1 MDLYD
6 SVVARIVERGGMV
19 VALGGIDSGKST
31 FCRMCAAVAARLGK
45 RVAYLDTDIGQSN
58 VGPPTTIGLKFIES
72 EDDLAP
78 ERLARADAQY
88 FVGAVSPS
96 GHLLPMI
103 VGATKLAERAR
114 QEQPHLIVV
123 DTTGLIDGT
132 LGQVLKLYKVESL
145 KPDWVVGFQRGG
157 ELEPI
162 LGAIRRALPPEVDAL
177 PVDPKILPTS
187 IESRAEHRTERM
199 KAVFQPPLHRWKVK
213 PSVLVPAPPPEVDPR
228 HLDGLLV
235 GMDDGK
241 GVCIGLGILECKQ
254 DGLRMISSVAEG
266 AKALRLGSI
275 RVLLPEFRVV
285 NVDLRDLF
293 FSD

>member
-19 VALGGIDSGKST
+19 IVLGGLDSGKST
-31 FCRMCAAVAARLGK
+31 FAKMCAAVAARLGK

-58 VGPPTTIGLKFIES
+58 VGPPATIGLKFIES
-72 EDDLAP
+72 PEDLEP
-78 ERLARADAQY
+78 ERMGRPDAQY

-103 VGATKLAERAR
+103 VGATKLAQQARA
-114 QEQPHLIVV
+114 ENPHLIVV

-145 KPDWVVGFQRGG
+145 RPDWVVGFQRGA

-162 LGAIRRALPPEVDAL
+162 LGAIRRALPPEVDSL
-177 PVDPKILPTS
+177 PVDPRIVCTS
-187 IESRAEHRTERM
+187 IEDRAEHRTQRL
-199 KAVFQPPLHRWKVK
+199 KAVFAPPLQRWKVK
-213 PSVLVPAPPPEVDPR
+213 PSVLVPAVPPEIDPA

-241 GVCIGLGILECKQ
+241 GDCIGLGILECKE
-254 DGLRMISSVAEG
+254 DGLRMISSIAEG
-266 AKALRLGSI
+266 ARALRLGSI
-275 RVLLPEFRVV
+275 KVHLPDFRTT